1 MSDLGQE
8 QQRGWGYLYVD
19 PAFRFHPEK
28 GLIIKNDA
36 VEIGYKVAIPKPK
49 GKRINFKISQTLMQG
64 KLMFRVVINGVKKVR
79 TEIKDPYFHQNVEV
93 YAALTYFRQPPVID
107 GWMSRLR
114 IKFKANEQ
122 FIKKTSYTYKGARI
136 PAVLALNRG

>member
-8 QQRGWGYLYVD
+8 QQRGWGYLYVN

-49 GKRINFKISQTLMQG
+49 GKRINFKISQTLMHYA
-64 KLMFRVVINGVKKVR
+64 R
-79 TEIKDPYFHQNVEV
+79 EV
-93 YAALTYFRQPPVID
+93 DV
-107 GWMSRLR
+107 
-114 IKFKANEQ
+114 
-122 FIKKTSYTYKGARI
+122 
-136 PAVLALNRG
+136 